1 MNFNA
6 LLVFA
11 AIGAGVMIPLQGVI
25 NGRLATYIGGPVQA
39 ALVSFG
45 VGLAAL
51 IAINIAIGS
60 RVPNAS
66 AFDGA
71 PFWIWFGGFL
81 GVVMVVLAATA
92 VPRIGVA
99 TYVSAIIAGQL
110 TAAIAYDHFGV
121 LGQTVREATPLRLLG
136 VVFLVIGV
144 ILIRRF

>member
-1 MNFNA
+1 MNFNT
-6 LLVFA
+6 LLVLA

-39 ALVSFG
+39 AFVSFA
-45 VGLAAL
+45 VGLMAL
-51 IAINIAIGS
+51 VAINIAMGHRLPQS
-60 RVPNAS
+60 GTLA
-66 AFDGA
+66 GA
-71 PFWIWFGGFL
+71 PWWIWLGGFL
-81 GVVMVVLAATA
+81 GVMMVVLAATA

-121 LGQTVREATPLRLLG
+121 LGQTVREATPLRILG